1 MKQRGST
8 REPATETRDGLRAHY
23 DRMWSEALPAIRAG
37 RVEVD
42 SVLAAGQPDRRRG
55 LTLMARPSWN
65 VRRRVA
71 SWLEQ
76 LRELEPD
83 QYYYVPPE
91 FHITVLSMFTANVH
105 AEPFL
110 ARTAEYASAVGAVAR
125 NSAPFGIEFA
135 GVTAS
140 PGAVM
145 IQGFSEDGALNAF
158 REGLRKALRGRG
170 LGDGLDARYRLVT
183 AHMTVVRFRAPL
195 RDPKRFALALE
206 QARSRPFGPTC
217 VRTVNLVGNDWYM
230 SRHSFELVRR
240 YRLVQSRT
248 KCRNDRVLGWLR
260 KETDQETA

>member
-1 MKQRGST
+1 MNQRGST
-8 REPATETRDGLRAHY
+8 REPATGARDGLRDHY

-37 RVEVD
+37 KVD
-42 SVLAAGQPDRRRG
+42 VDAVLAAGRPDRRRG
-55 LTLMARPSWN
+55 LTLMARPAWD

-71 SWLEQ
+71 AWLEQ

-83 QYYYVPPE
+83 QYYYVPSE
-91 FHITVLSMFTANVH
+91 FHVTVLSMFTATVH

-110 ARTAEYASAVGAVAR
+110 AHTDEYASAVEAVVR
-125 NSAPFGIEFA
+125 TVAPFRIGFA

-145 IQGFSEDGALNAF
+145 IQGFFENGALNEF
-158 REGLRKALRGRG
+158 RDGLRKALHVRG

-195 RDPKRFALALE
+195 RDPGRFAHALE
-206 QARSRPFGPTC
+206 QSRARPFGPTY

-240 YRLVQSRT
+240 YRLAQSRT
-248 KCRNDRVLGWLR
+248 
-260 KETDQETA
+260 QSP